1 MMSAPPAHTRFV
13 ASGSEQVCAVWH
25 PPAGKRARDTAVILC
40 PPFGWDEVCS
50 YRSRRDWAQ
59 ELATAGYSTL
69 RISFPATG
77 DSSGDPLQTGR
88 LEAWTQ
94 AVGAGRNWLGD
105 AGPATRVA
113 LVGLGLGGLVG
124 YHAAASGIEIDDL
137 VLWATPARGR
147 DLVRQMRAFSRL
159 SYSQAGGGAP
169 PETSAQGGLEVGG
182 FWLTDGTLQA
192 LSSLDLTAAPGALT
206 SRRVLLLERDGLPV
220 DERLVDHLASLDV
233 DLTVAPGEGY
243 GAMIAPPQRAL
254 TPRQAITTVTAW
266 LDLASAPISSPSGS
280 ERPRA
285 PADGPTEIATGAT
298 WVTETPMTI
307 GQPVGDLV
315 GILTQPADG
324 PVSDLC
330 VVLLN
335 AGAIRRTGPNR
346 MWVEAARRWA
356 QRGVPTLRLDVEGV
370 GDSDGD
376 IEDYRDDEG
385 LYVPKLVP
393 QVLAA
398 IDALQQAGVGERFAL
413 VGLCSGAYWAYHA
426 AVQDERVMA
435 AWMLNPRILTWDPG
449 PSPARDLRTVTSEG
463 LSLMRLRKAFGPR
476 GVMLTRFVLIRTIR
490 RLTRRATPPPRL
502 ARWADELRETLHKL
516 RVANKH
522 AVFVFGLD
530 EPLHDALAEAGLLA
544 EIEQVPE
551 FTLERVGVTD
561 HTLRPIWA
569 QQVVHAALD
578 RALDAELARVPA
590 IPAP

>member
-1 MMSAPPAHTRFV
+1 MSAPPAQTRFV
-13 ASGSEQVCAVWH
+13 PSGSEQVCVVWH
-25 PPAGKRARDTAVILC
+25 PPAAGSARDTAVILC

-88 LEAWTQ
+88 LEAWRQ
-94 AVGAGRNWLGD
+94 ATGAGREWLRG

-137 VLWATPARGR
+137 VLWATPAGGR
-147 DLVRQMRAFSRL
+147 ELVRQMRAFSRL
-159 SYSQAGGGAP
+159 SYSQLGDGAP
-169 PETSAQGGLEVGG
+169 PETSSRSGLEVGG
-182 FWLTDGTLQA
+182 FWLSDETLQA
-192 LSSLDLTAAPGALT
+192 LSKLDLTTAPGPLT

-220 DERLVDHLASLDV
+220 DQRLLDHLDGLEVDV
-233 DLTVAPGEGY
+233 TVAPGEGY

-254 TPRQAITTVTAW
+254 TPRRAITTVTAW
-266 LDLASAPISSPSGS
+266 LDVGSAPIPSPSGS

-285 PADGPTEIATGAT
+285 PADGPTAIATGAK
-298 WVTETPMTI
+298 WVSETPMTI
-307 GQPVGDLV
+307 AQPVGELV

-376 IEDYRDDEG
+376 IEDYRDDRG

-413 VGLCSGAYWAYHA
+413 GGLCSGAYWAYHA
-426 AVQDERVMA
+426 ALQDERLTA
-435 AWMLNPRILTWDPG
+435 AWMINPRILTWDPG
-449 PSPARDLRTVTSEG
+449 PSPERDLRTVTSDP
-463 LSLMRLRKAFGPR
+463 LSFVRLRKAFGPR
-476 GVMLTRFVLIRTIR
+476 GVRLARFVLIKTIR
-490 RLTRRATPPPRL
+490 RLTRRATVAPRL
-502 ARWADELRETLHKL
+502 ARWADELRETLQEL
-516 RVANKH
+516 RLANKH
-522 AVFVFGLD
+522 AVMVFGLD
-530 EPLHDALAEAGLLA
+530 EPLYDALALGGLLP
-544 EIEQVPE
+544 EIEQAPE
-551 FTLERVGVTD
+551 FTIERVAVTD
-561 HTLRPIWA
+561 HTIRPIWA
-569 QQVVHAALD
+569 QEVVHTALD
-578 RALDAELARVPA
+578 RALDAELERIPA
-590 IPAP
+590 ILVP